1 MISRSTTYIKLV
13 EKVSQVIN
21 IDTLEFEI
29 KIKFKL
35 KMSSSMLL
43 VIIKTND
50 DVEFFLEKITG
61 EIEFR
66 NLLCV
71 TF

>member
-1 MISRSTTYIKLV
+1 MIPRSTTYIKLV

-35 KMSSSMLL
+35 KMSSSMLP
-43 VIIKTND
+43 VIIRIND
-50 DVEFFLEKITG
+50 DVEFFLEKITS